1 MVVHKC
7 YFCDYFT
14 KQPTNLLNHIRKKK
28 KCSYLIRDLEIN
40 DMKTYNKY
48 VELHKKEP
56 NSDIWGLDY
65 QNLPKP
71 DYYSSDDEETNIVYS
86 NFMKNYVE
94 NKSFYC
100 EYCNKCF
107 NRKDSLKRHYNSC
120 KKKKNIN
127 NINNIN
133 NSNNSNSS
141 LEDKISS
148 LVQEKINELV
158 KINELEKYKYSKIGT
173 VNINIDNSVDNSVD
187 NSITNIDNSI
197 TNSISLN
204 NYGEENKEIFLDEKY
219 ILKWFKQ
226 PFSAIPDIVKKIHF
240 TPNKRPEN
248 TNIRINNISNGKA
261 QIYKNE
267 WKTKMKKQ
275 IIKDLIKN
283 LGEDLI
289 EKYEDLIEE
298 GKIKKKDYSDFHKF
312 RAKFQSYY
320 HDEDETFDEINQELS
335 FMKDQEQ
342 QVDCILTDCC
352 IKHKD
357 YLKSL

>member
-1 MVVHKC
+1 MTLHKC
-7 YFCDYFT
+7 YFCDFSSKNIT
-14 KQPTNLLNHIRKKK
+14 DLKRHILRKK
-28 KCSYLIRDLEIN
+28 KCSYLLNSHEIELN
-40 DMKTYNKY
+40 SIEDYY
-48 VELHKKEP
+48 YLVELHKNEP

-65 QNLPKP
+65 QNLPKL
-71 DYYSSDDEETNIVYS
+71 DYYSSDDEETNIVYT

-127 NINNIN
+127 N
-133 NSNNSNSS
+133 SNSS

-148 LVQEKINELV
+148 LVQEKINNELE
-158 KINELEKYKYSKIGT
+158 KINNELEKYKYSKIGT
-173 VNINIDNSVDNSVD
+173 VNINIDNSVD

>member
-1 MVVHKC
+1 MVDYTC
-7 YFCDYFT
+7 YFCKYNT
-14 KQPTNLLNHIRKKK
+14 KYITNFKNHIFKKK
-28 KCSYLIRDLEIN
+28 KCSYLLESSDIELN
-40 DMKTYNKY
+40 NIDDYY
-48 VELHKKEP
+48 YLVELHKNNPDDE
-56 NSDIWGLDY
+56 IWGIDY
-65 QNLPKP
+65 SNIVKG
-71 DYYSSDDEETNIVYS
+71 DYYSSDDEEPSVVYT
-86 NFMKNYVE
+86 NFMKNCVE
-94 NKSFYC
+94 KKSFYC

-120 KKKKNIN
+120 KKKNT
-127 NINNIN
+127 
-133 NSNNSNSS
+133 NSNSKNNTI
-141 LEDKISS
+141 EDKIS
-148 LVQEKINELV
+148 LLQE
-158 KINELEKYKYSKIGT
+158 KINELEKYKYSNIGT
-173 VNINIDNSVDNSVD
+173 VNNYINIDNSID
-187 NSITNIDNSI
+187 NSITNIDNSV